1 MTDNLK
7 DLIEQEQA
15 ATIIRSLLEVIAGQQ
30 ALLEKK
36 DEALALTARELTFRG
51 CETTEAAKA
60 LVLTSP
66 TDALEQAILKER
78 EACAKKAER
87 MVNGKAI
94 AAAIRARG
102 GRNV

>member
-1 MTDNLK
+1 MPG
-7 DLIEQEQA
+7 QA
-15 ATIIRSLLEVIAGQQ
+15 WIDSERFFDEVSELIAGQQ
-30 ALLEKK
+30 AMLAKK
-36 DEALALTARELTFRG
+36 DEALKQVCEMISEHCDERGLPEYKHPALA
-51 CETTEAAKA
+51 
-60 LVLTSP
+60 LTSP
-66 TDALEQAILKER
+66 TDALSQAILKER